1 MIPEAFLGLDIGST
15 TVKLALVTGEGTV
28 LEARY
33 LRHGTAVRR
42 TLATL
47 IAEVAAGHP
56 NLRVYPA
63 MTGSAALELA
73 GRLHLPFV
81 QEVMAAAKAIALV
94 APHTDVAVELGGEDA
109 KILYFDQG
117 MELRMNEACAGGTG
131 AFIDQMATLLETDA
145 AGLNTLAAGHTTI
158 YPIASRCGVFAKTDI
173 VPLLNEGAARADLAA
188 SVFQAVVEQTIG
200 GLACGHPIRGNVAFL
215 GGPLHFLDEL
225 RRQFIATLGLRPEEV
240 VDLPNAQY
248 MVALGAA
255 LCAAD
260 DAGSGREGEE
270 AFPVLPQHEL
280 SARMNE
286 AAGETPAPP
295 SPLPRLFADEAD
307 YLAFRQRHERQ
318 RAPRRDPRSASGK
331 AYLGID
337 LGSTTVKT
345 ALIDEE
351 GALLASWY
359 GRNQGDPLSGLVPC
373 LIEML
378 DALPPGLVLHASAAT
393 GYGAQLAEA
402 ALGLDF
408 VDVETVAHLKAAC
421 ALVPDCS
428 YVIDIGGQ
436 DMKCLKADNGVIAGV
451 TLNEACS
458 AGCGAFLETFARSL
472 GLDMDRF
479 VRLALFAER
488 PADLG
493 SRCTVFMNSKV
504 KQAQKEGADIG
515 DIAAGLCYSVARN
528 ALYKVL
534 RLRDPAE
541 LGERVLV
548 QGGSFLNDALL
559 RVMENLL
566 GHEIYRPD
574 IAGLMG
580 AYGAAL
586 LARQR
591 AAERD
596 AAKKADSPPS
606 QTTEHAP
613 APRNDEKPRL
623 TADALR
629 ALRMTSRTTRC
640 KGCGNHCLLTVN
652 AFSNGRRLVSG
663 NRCERGAGE
672 DKAPA
677 GKMPPNLYAW
687 KEKRLFDYSPL
698 PLAEAPRGRIGIPR
712 VLNLYE
718 HYPFW
723 FTLFTRLG
731 YRVEISP
738 PSRRDVFALGL
749 ASVPSQSVCYPA
761 KLAHGHVVALI
772 NSGVRTIFFPCVPR
786 ETRESGRAADC
797 YNCPVV
803 CGYPQVVRLNTDEV
817 REKGCSL
824 HTPFVQPAHERSLIR
839 TLCEEFHLPVG
850 EIRKAVRAA
859 RAEMERYRAELRA
872 EGERALRWVEEEN
885 GLGIVLGG
893 RPYHADP
900 AVHHG
905 LPDLNAALGAAVLS
919 EDSVAHLGARNGKEA
934 SLRVVDQWTY
944 HSRLYRA
951 AALVRDHPNL
961 ELVQLTSFGCGLDA
975 ITADQVC
982 ELLMRAGK
990 LHTLIKID
998 EGASLGA
1005 ARIRIRSLMAAVR
1018 ERRAA
1023 APARNAP
1030 MIPEGRQWEPP
1041 KIRPLEQPLEELVPP
1056 SKQESFPAFT
1066 RAMRRTHTILAPQL
1080 APLHFDLLA
1089 AAMNSAGYN
1098 VEVLPTV
1105 SRHNIETGL
1114 SLVHNDACYPAL
1126 VVIGQLMDALASG
1139 RYDPARTALLLAQT
1153 CGPCRA
1159 SNYPALLRKAL
1170 AGSGFSRVPVLTVSS
1185 GSIERQPGFS
1195 ISASLLH
1202 RLVLGCL
1209 YGDMLQRVSLF
1220 CRTHER
1226 HAGDTDDM
1234 MEHWMQRAKSAV
1246 MRGDSGIFKDHMP
1259 LVVRDFMAIR
1269 KDCTPRPRVGVVG
1282 EILLK
1287 YHPDA
1292 NNQVLEIIRAEG
1304 GEPVLTDFTDFLLYC
1319 LMDQLFDWRHL
1330 GGCMGAAVGNWLFI
1344 QRIEHLRNAMRHAVA
1359 SHPEGNLLLPV
1370 SRISDLGDRVNEV
1383 ISTGNT
1389 AGEGWLLTADMLEL
1403 VDCGATNVLCLQP
1416 FGCLPN
1422 HITGKGVIRELKRVR
1437 PQSNI
1442 MAVDY
1447 DPGASQTNQI
1457 NRIKLF
1463 MSVAREQAARAA
1475 QRPGTPTAE
1484 PVPEQF
1490 GNRPGETG
1498 DAPAGRGRTRSVIRW
1513 PTGEKRQA

>member
-1 MIPEAFLGLDIGST
+1 MIPEVFLGLDIGST

-42 TLATL
+42 TLAAL
-47 IAEVAAGHP
+47 IADVAAAHP
-56 NLRVYPA
+56 DLHARAA

-73 GRLHLPFV
+73 DRLHLPFV
-81 QEVMAAAKAIALV
+81 QEVMAAARAIALV

-117 MELRMNEACAGGTG
+117 LELRMNEACAGGTG

-145 AGLNTLAAGHTTI
+145 AGLNTLAAAHTTI

-188 SVFQAVVEQTIG
+188 SIFQAVVEQTIG

-215 GGPLHFLDEL
+215 GGPLHFLGEL
-225 RRQFIATLGLRPEEV
+225 RRQFVATLGLRPDEV
-240 VDLPNAQY
+240 VNLPNAQY

-255 LCAAD
+255 LCAAE
-260 DAGSGREGEE
+260 DAGEKTALS
-270 AFPVLPQHEL
+270 LPEL
-280 SARMNE
+280 ADRMNR
-286 AAGETPAPP
+286 AARETPDPT

-307 YLAFRQRHERQ
+307 YAAFKQRHERR
-318 RAPRRDPRSASGK
+318 RAPRRDLQSASGK

-345 ALIDEE
+345 ALIAED

-373 LIEML
+373 LIEMF
-378 DALPPGLVLHASAAT
+378 DAMPPGLVLHASAAT

-479 VRLALFAER
+479 VRLALFAAR
-488 PADLG
+488 PVDLG

-504 KQAQKEGADIG
+504 KQAQKEGSEIG

-566 GHEIYRPD
+566 GHEVCRPD

-596 AAKKADSPPS
+596 AGKETAWGRTA
-606 QTTEHAP
+606 HAT
-613 APRNDEKPRL
+613 PRHGENKRL
-623 TADALR
+623 TADTLR
-629 ALRMTSRTTRC
+629 ALRMTTRTTRC

-663 NRCERGAGE
+663 NRCERGAGK
-672 DKAPA
+672 DTAPA
-677 GKMPPNLYAW
+677 GTAPPNLYAW

-731 YRVEISP
+731 YRVEVSP
-738 PSRRDVFALGL
+738 PSQRDVFALGL

-786 ETRESGRAADC
+786 ETRESSQAADC

-824 HTPFVQPAHERSLIR
+824 HTPFVQPAHERSLIH
-839 TLCEEFHLPVG
+839 TLREEFGLPVG

-872 EGERALRWVEEEN
+872 EGERALRRVEEEN

-893 RPYHADP
+893 RPYHVDP

-905 LPDLNAALGAAVLS
+905 LPDLIVSLGAAVLS
-919 EDSVAHLGARNGKEA
+919 EDSIAHLGARNGRES

-951 AALVRDHPNL
+951 AALVREHPNL

-1023 APARNAP
+1023 GGKAPVPATPAKR
-1030 MIPEGRQWEPP
+1030 PERPR
-1041 KIRPLEQPLEELVPP
+1041 IRPLEQPLEELSPP
-1056 SKQESFPAFT
+1056 SLRDAFPVFT

-1105 SRHNIETGL
+1105 SRENIETGL
-1114 SLVHNDACYPAL
+1114 SVVHNDACYPAL

-1139 RYDPARTALLLAQT
+1139 RYDPNRTALLLAQT

-1170 AGSGFSRVPVLTVSS
+1170 AASGFSQVPVLSVSS
-1185 GSIERQPGFS
+1185 GSLGRQPGFT

-1209 YGDMLQRVSLF
+1209 YGDMIQRLSLF
-1220 CRTHER
+1220 GRTYER
-1226 HAGDTDDM
+1226 HAGDTNDVAA
-1234 MEHWMQRAKSAV
+1234 HWMKRAKSAV
-1246 MRGDSGIFKDHMP
+1246 MRGDNGIFKDHMP
-1259 LVVRDFMAIR
+1259 LVVRDFMAIP
-1269 KDCTPRPRVGVVG
+1269 KNDAPRPRVGVVG

-1292 NNQVLEIIRAEG
+1292 NNQVLEIIRREG

-1330 GGCMGAAVGNWLFI
+1330 GGGMGAAMGNWLFI
-1344 QRIEHLRNAMRHAVA
+1344 QRIEHLRNAMRHAIA
-1359 SHPEGNLLLPV
+1359 SHPEGGRLLPV

-1463 MSVAREQAARAA
+1463 MSMAREQAARAA
-1475 QRPGTPTAE
+1475 EERDGRAAFRARPRPEARNAE
-1484 PVPEQF
+1484 
-1490 GNRPGETG
+1490 RLGEPLGEAG
-1498 DAPAGRGRTRSVIRW
+1498 DAFARRGRIRRIRW
-1513 PTGEKRQA
+1513 PGDEQA